1 MAAVKKF
8 VLSERKMVLIV
19 LVSLVAALCCCAWY
33 LGNQRAV
40 DKYQSTIIALRAEN
54 AQLKSDVDDLKQ
66 IAFPTGPVSA
76 QTATEILLAHYADSD
91 ELVTMEY
98 PFSDCAR
105 FAEHQKISDWEIPF
119 TEKAFTMKWSG
130 VITAGI
136 NIQDV
141 TIKTNKSGEKLIVTI
156 PEAQVYSFEINEESF
171 ELLDEQ
177 NNIFNPISLQDLLQL
192 DAKVEENMKERAIE
206 NALLETA
213 QDNAMILIL
222 DVLRSHPEIGSN
234 YPIQFKLK

>member
-1 MAAVKKF
+1 
-8 VLSERKMVLIV
+8 
-19 LVSLVAALCCCAWY
+19 
-33 LGNQRAV
+33 
-40 DKYQSTIIALRAEN
+40 
-54 AQLKSDVDDLKQ
+54 
-66 IAFPTGPVSA
+66 
-76 QTATEILLAHYADSD
+76 
-91 ELVTMEY
+91 
-98 PFSDCAR
+98 
-105 FAEHQKISDWEIPF
+105 PF

>member
-8 VLSERKMVLIV
+8 ILSEKKMVLIV
-19 LVSLVAALCCCAWY
+19 LLSLIAALYCCAWY

-40 DKYQSTIIALRAEN
+40 DKYQSTVIALRAEN
-54 AQLKSDVDDLKQ
+54 AQLKSEVDELEQ
-66 IAFPTGPVSA
+66 IAFPAGPVSA
-76 QTATEILLAHYADSD
+76 RTATEILLAHYADSD
-91 ELVTMEY
+91 ELVTLEY

-105 FAEHQKISDWEIPF
+105 FTERQKISDWEIPF

-130 VITAGI
+130 SITAGI

-141 TIKTNKSGEKLIVTI
+141 TIKTSKSGDKLIVTI
-156 PEAQVYSFEINEESF
+156 PEAEVFSFMINEESF

-177 NNIFNPISLQDLLQL
+177 NNIFNPISLQDLFQL
-192 DAKVEENMKERAIE
+192 DAKIEENMKERAIE
-206 NALLETA
+206 NNLLDTA
-213 QDNAMILIL
+213 QDNAMILIM

-234 YPIQFKLK
+234 YRIEFKLK

>member
-8 VLSERKMVLIV
+8 ILSDKKMALIV
-19 LVSLVAALCCCAWY
+19 LLSMIAALCCCAWY

-40 DKYQSTIIALRAEN
+40 DKYQSTIIALRSEN
-54 AQLKSDVDDLKQ
+54 TQLKNDVEDLME
-66 IAFPTGPVSA
+66 IAYPNGPVSA
-76 QTATEILLAHYADSD
+76 ATAREILLGQYADND
-91 ELVTMEY
+91 ELVTLEY

-105 FAEHQKISDWEIPF
+105 FAEHQKINDWEIPF

-136 NIQDV
+136 NIKDV
-141 TIKTNKSGEKLIVTI
+141 SIKTNKSGEKLIVTI
-156 PEAQVYSFEINEESF
+156 PEAEVFSFEINEESF

-177 NNIFNPISLQDLLQL
+177 NNIFNPISLQDLLLL
-192 DAKVEENMKERAIE
+192 DVEVEENMKERAIE
-206 NALLETA
+206 NTLLETA

>member
-1 MAAVKKF
+1 MAALKKF
-8 VLSERKMVLIV
+8 ILSERKMALIV
-19 LVSLVAALCCCAWY
+19 LLSLVAALCCCAWY

-40 DKYQSTIIALRAEN
+40 DKYQASLIALRAEN
-54 AQLKSDVDDLKQ
+54 AQLRSDVDELEQ
-66 IAFPTGPVSA
+66 IAFPAGPVSA
-76 QTATEILLAHYADSD
+76 QTATEILLSHYSDSD
-91 ELVTMEY
+91 ELVTLEY
-98 PFSDCAR
+98 LFSDCAR

-136 NIQDV
+136 NIKDV
-141 TIKTNKSGEKLIVTI
+141 SIKTNKSGEKLVVTI
-156 PEAQVYSFEINEESF
+156 PEAQVFSFDINKDSF

-206 NALLETA
+206 NSLLETA
-213 QDNAMILIL
+213 QDNAMILIM

-234 YPIQFKLK
+234 YRIQFKLK